1 MHVRKDGSNFPVE
14 ASLSYINNGD
24 EYMIAVVRDI
34 TNQLKMEEKIKQ
46 KAQELERLQKVIS
59 KTVLYTTTDLD
70 GNITSV
76 SKAFEELSGYK
87 ESELIGKKHSLF
99 KNPNTPKEFYKGMW
113 EVLNSDEQFIGE
125 IKNYTKEKSDYW
137 IKLTIDPLFDED
149 GKKIGYSSYREN
161 ITDKKELAK
170 KDQIIK
176 NQEKL
181 RAIGELLEN
190 IAHHWRQPLSV
201 ITSTASA
208 MQVSKEFG
216 TLTDESFNNSCNM
229 INNNAQNLSK
239 TIDNFKSFFITDT
252 NKEIFN
258 LKDTIDNYIDL
269 VHTSFEDKNIKII
282 SNIDNIEIDG
292 IKNDFI
298 QILSILFNN
307 SKYAL
312 ENNEVDNKL
321 IIVDLNKVNDHIV
334 FSVKDNA
341 GGIEEK
347 NINKIFEPYFTT
359 KHAYS
364 GTGLGL
370 YMAHEIVN
378 NSLNGNISA
387 KNLSFESNGYKCFGM
402 QVLIVI

>member
-170 KDQIIK
+170 KDQ
-176 NQEKL
+176 
-181 RAIGELLEN
+181 
-190 IAHHWRQPLSV
+190 
-201 ITSTASA
+201 
-208 MQVSKEFG
+208 
-216 TLTDESFNNSCNM
+216 
-229 INNNAQNLSK
+229 
-239 TIDNFKSFFITDT
+239 
-252 NKEIFN
+252 
-258 LKDTIDNYIDL
+258 
-269 VHTSFEDKNIKII
+269 
-282 SNIDNIEIDG
+282 
-292 IKNDFI
+292 
-298 QILSILFNN
+298 
-307 SKYAL
+307 
-312 ENNEVDNKL
+312 
-321 IIVDLNKVNDHIV
+321 
-334 FSVKDNA
+334 
-341 GGIEEK
+341 
-347 NINKIFEPYFTT
+347 
-359 KHAYS
+359 
-364 GTGLGL
+364 
-370 YMAHEIVN
+370 
-378 NSLNGNISA
+378 
-387 KNLSFESNGYKCFGM
+387 
-402 QVLIVI
+402 

>member
-1 MHVRKDGSNFPVE
+1 
-14 ASLSYINNGD
+14 
-24 EYMIAVVRDI
+24 
-34 TNQLKMEEKIKQ
+34 
-46 KAQELERLQKVIS
+46 
-59 KTVLYTTTDLD
+59 
-70 GNITSV
+70 
-76 SKAFEELSGYK
+76 
-87 ESELIGKKHSLF
+87 
-99 KNPNTPKEFYKGMW
+99 
-113 EVLNSDEQFIGE
+113 
-125 IKNYTKEKSDYW
+125 
-137 IKLTIDPLFDED
+137 
-149 GKKIGYSSYREN
+149 
-161 ITDKKELAK
+161 
-170 KDQIIK
+170 
-176 NQEKL
+176 
-181 RAIGELLEN
+181 IGELLEN